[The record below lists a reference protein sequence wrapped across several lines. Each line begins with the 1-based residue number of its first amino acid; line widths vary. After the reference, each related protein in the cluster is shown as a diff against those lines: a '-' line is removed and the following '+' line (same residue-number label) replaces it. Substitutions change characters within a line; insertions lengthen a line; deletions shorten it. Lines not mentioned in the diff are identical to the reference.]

1 LLRNPFG
8 VFANSITMSPP
19 SNPQRD
25 SQHGWLTSL
34 AFWLCLFTAAAL
46 YATVTLS
53 PKLLA
58 YLTLN
63 RDYHANQWQLV
74 SVKKQ
79 VDHLQKV
86 IDAQKNDPAF
96 VREQARSDFDVA
108 SPDEQ
113 RIPVDSHLRL
123 NIGTGS
129 ADLVVV
135 PPDLPWYA
143 GLLAG
148 VARSRPAANA
158 LLGLAAFLVLY
169 SFTLLYERRSSTD
182 PSTGLT

>member
-1 LLRNPFG
+1 
-8 VFANSITMSPP
+8 M
-19 SNPQRD
+19 
-25 SQHGWLTSL
+25 
-34 AFWLCLFTAAAL
+34 
-46 YATVTLS
+46 TLS

-58 YLTLN
+58 HLTLS
-63 RDYHANQWQLV
+63 RDYRANQWQLV
-74 SVKKQ
+74 SLKKQ

-135 PPDLPWYA
+135 SPDLPWYA

-169 SFTLLYERRSSTD
+169 SFTLLYERRSSSD

>member
-1 LLRNPFG
+1 MAPPLNPRQE
-8 VFANSITMSPP
+8 P
-19 SNPQRD
+19 R
-25 SQHGWLTSL
+25 HGWLTSL
-34 AFWLCLFTAAAL
+34 AFWLCLFAAAAL
-46 YATVTLS
+46 YGSVTLS

-58 YLTLN
+58 FLTLN
-63 RDYHANQWQLV
+63 RDYRANQWRLV
-74 SVKKQ
+74 SLKKQ

-123 NIGTGS
+123 NIGTGN

-135 PPDLPWYA
+135 PPELPWYSM
-143 GLLAG
+143 LLAG
-148 VARSRPAANA
+148 VARSRAFANT

-169 SFTLLYERRSSTD
+169 AFTLLHE
-182 PSTGLT
+182 PSKT

>member
-1 LLRNPFG
+1 MG
-8 VFANSITMSPP
+8 IFAHPSRETGNS
-19 SNPQRD
+19 
-25 SQHGWLTSL
+25 WLTSL

-58 YLTLN
+58 FLTLN
-63 RDYHANQWQLV
+63 REYHANQWKLV
-74 SVKKQ
+74 SLMKQ

-123 NIGTGS
+123 NIGTGN
-129 ADLVVV
+129 ADLAVAAAE
-135 PPDLPWYA
+135 LPWYSP
-143 GLLAG
+143 LLAT
-148 VARSRPAANA
+148 VARSRSVANTLLGTAA
-158 LLGLAAFLVLY
+158 LLILYAFA
-169 SFTLLYERRSSTD
+169 LLYDRAKA
-182 PSTGLT
+182 

>member
-1 LLRNPFG
+1 MSSPGNQLRE
-8 VFANSITMSPP
+8 
-19 SNPQRD
+19 

-34 AFWLCLFTAAAL
+34 AFWLCLFAAAAL

-63 RDYHANQWQLV
+63 RDYCANQWQLV
-74 SVKKQ
+74 SLKKQ

-96 VREQARSDFDVA
+96 VREQARNDFDVA

-169 SFTLLYERRSSTD
+169 SFTLLYERRSSSD
-182 PSTGLT
+182 ASTGLT

>member
-1 LLRNPFG
+1 
-8 VFANSITMSPP
+8 MQ
-19 SNPQRD
+19 NPQRD
-25 SQHGWLTSL
+25 SRHGWLTSL
-34 AFWLCLFTAAAL
+34 AFWLCLFAAAAL

-63 RDYHANQWQLV
+63 RDYHSNQWQLV
-74 SVKKQ
+74 SLKKQ

-129 ADLVVV
+129 ADLVIV

-143 GLLAG
+143 AWLAG
-148 VARSRPAANA
+148 VAPPRPAANT
-158 LLGLAAFLVLY
+158 LLRLPAFPVPY
-169 SFTLLYERRSSTD
+169 SFAPLHD
-182 PSTGLT
+182 PPNA